1 MRICHFS
8 DSHLGAGETIGKRGV
23 GGLTARQEDIIR
35 AYDDAISRIISLKPD
50 VCLHSGD
57 LFHQVRPSNRILAV
71 ASAGLNRLASEAGIP
86 TIIITG
92 NHDAPRLAQSWAALE
107 VFRTIDNLRI
117 ASSDGVHTYTLG
129 DTTFQAVPHS
139 TGETSIREFV
149 ESCQPIKSTRHNV
162 LITHGVVAGMPEFAM
177 AELGEQEFPIEI
189 LNRFDYVAL
198 GHYHNFARVAERAY
212 YAGSTE
218 RLSQSERD
226 FAKGFVEIVLD
237 PFDIRFHE
245 VPSRGMATVRLPDM
259 SGKRGDEIGEMI
271 AAQAVQAGATDNIV
285 RLIVPGISR
294 ESLKTLP
301 SDLIAELKKS
311 SFALDIRFESTPPKS
326 LPFSAT
332 LHEGIGR
339 LDEAFVAFLDRSEL
353 SDEDKARLRASA
365 LQYLRAT
372 DEES

>member
-1 MRICHFS
+1 
-8 DSHLGAGETIGKRGV
+8 LGAGETIGKRGV
-23 GGLTARQEDIIR
+23 GGLTARQDDIIR
-35 AYDDAISRIISLKPD
+35 AYDDAISRIIAIRPD

-117 ASSDGVHTYTLG
+117 AASDGVHTYTIG
-129 DTTFQAVPHS
+129 DTTFHAVPHS

-149 ESCQPIKSTRHNV
+149 ESCQPSRSTHHNV

-177 AELGEQEFPIEI
+177 AELGEQEFPIDT

-271 AAQAVQAGATDNIV
+271 AAQAVRAGASDNIV

-311 SFALDIRFESTPPKS
+311 SFALDIRFESSSAES
-326 LPFSAT
+326 LPSPTT

-353 SDEDKARLRASA
+353 SHEDKARLRASA
-365 LQYLRAT
+365 LQYLRAID
-372 DEES
+372 DES